1 MSFSAWISEL
11 YRILIVFVPCVVL
24 GLATGYLPLFFI
36 LGLIIYGLWT
46 ARQLV
51 TLKKWLD
58 DGAEINDAPEYLG
71 IADQHVSNIVNLQKN
86 TENTKAKLVELIEQ
100 FNLMISALPD
110 AVVIMTASGEIL
122 SSNQATH
129 NLLRIHPVKDTNT
142 RITQLIRNPS
152 FTDYF
157 SAEKF
162 DQPLEIHGNDA
173 NEPEL
178 SIRIIPFGE
187 DKLVLIAQDM
197 TQTARIYEMRRSFIS
212 NASHELRTPL
222 TVISGY
228 LETLSNK
235 TELSESSIAAVQ
247 EAEQQAV
254 RMRQLVEDLLT
265 LSRLESTAVIASEMD
280 IIPIAHL
287 IKEVIEEAKRTVWY
301 SNHNIEIQIETDVFL
316 KGDVQE
322 IHSVIS
328 NLVNNAIK
336 HTEAGTN
343 IRVIWRMV
351 GDHSAE
357 LVVEDDGQG
366 IEAEHID
373 RLTERFY
380 RVDAGRSREKGGT
393 GLGLSIVKHIISRHE
408 GELIITSEV
417 GHGAVFCCRFP
428 QGRMTNNQEKR

>member
-1 MSFSAWISEL
+1 MSFSAWLSEL
-11 YRILIVFVPCVVL
+11 NRILIVFVPCVIF
-24 GLATGYLPLFFI
+24 GIATGYLPLFFI

-58 DGAEINDAPEYLG
+58 DGAVINDAPEYLG
-71 IADQHVSNIVNLQKN
+71 IADQHVSSIVDLQKN
-86 TENTKAKLVELIEQ
+86 TETNHAKLIELIDQ
-100 FNLMISALPD
+100 FSLMISALPD
-110 AVVIMTASGEIL
+110 AVVIMAATGEIL
-122 SSNQATH
+122 SANQAAH
-129 NLLRIHPVKDTNT
+129 KLLQIDPSKDTNT
-142 RITQLIRNPS
+142 RITQLIRYPS

-157 SAEKF
+157 FAGKF
-162 DQPLEIHGNDA
+162 DQPLEIHSVST

-178 SIRIIPFGE
+178 SVRIISFGE

-197 TQTARIYEMRRSFIS
+197 TQAARIHEMRRSFIS

-235 TELSESSIAAVQ
+235 TDLSEGSKAAVQ
-247 EAEQQAV
+247 AAEQQTV

-265 LSRLESTAVIASEMD
+265 LSRLESTAIIANEVD
-280 IIPIAHL
+280 IIPVAHL
-287 IKEVIEEAKRTVWY
+287 IKEVIEEAKQTVWY
-301 SNHNIEIQIETDVFL
+301 SNHNIEIQVETDALL

-328 NLVNNAIK
+328 NLVNNAVK
-336 HTEAGTN
+336 HTDAGTN
-343 IRVIWRMV
+343 IKVIWRMV
-351 GDHSAE
+351 DGKFAE
-357 LVVEDDGQG
+357 LVVEDDGEG
-366 IEAEHID
+366 IESEHIG

-393 GLGLSIVKHIISRHE
+393 GLGLSIVKHIIGRHE
-408 GELIITSEV
+408 GELIISSEY
-417 GHGAVFCCRFP
+417 GKGAVFCCRFP
-428 QGRMTNNQEKR
+428 QGRLTYSQENI